1 MNWNTL
7 KEISQLEEIKNE
19 STKQPV
25 LIFKHS
31 TSCSISRTT
40 LDRLQRNWKEEEMQQ
55 LKIYYL
61 DLLNHRDVSNQIAEV
76 FQVQH
81 ESPQVLIIRNGV
93 SVYTNSHF
101 GIDYASI
108 KAFAKN

>member
-25 LIFKHS
+25 FIFKHS

-40 LDRLQRNWKEEEMQQ
+40 LDRLQRNWKVEEMQQ

-61 DLLNHRDVSNQIAEV
+61 DLLNHRDVSNKVAEV

-93 SVYTNSHF
+93 SVYANSHF